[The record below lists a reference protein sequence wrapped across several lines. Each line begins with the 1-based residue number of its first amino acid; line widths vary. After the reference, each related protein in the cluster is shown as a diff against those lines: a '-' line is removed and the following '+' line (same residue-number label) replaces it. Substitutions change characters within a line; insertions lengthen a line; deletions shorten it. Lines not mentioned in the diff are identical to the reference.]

1 MKEIGEIK
9 KKIKPTDPE
18 TSQQSKKK
26 NHQQSITKK
35 KKKSKLWK
43 VEEGERKKY
52 LIVRDLS
59 EKGGEEREREGV
71 VSERTVLVAINP
83 WKLW

>member
-35 KKKSKLWK
+35 NLNFAKKR
-43 VEEGERKKY
+43 EGERKSY
-52 LIVRDLS
+52 LMVRDLS
-59 EKGGEEREREGV
+59 KKGCKEREREI
-71 VSERTVLVAINP
+71 ERV
-83 WKLW
+83 